1 MVVMGGDAFC
11 VSVQPPTLSHLVK
24 PCRQGGCIGDGASN
38 DMSKIKKFMGGALKP
53 QRAPSLPPHTP

>member
-1 MVVMGGDAFC
+1 MVMGGDAFC

-24 PCRQGGCIGDGASN
+24 PCRQCGCIGDGASN
-38 DMSKIKKFMGGALKP
+38 DMIKIKKFMGGGLTL